1 VFFKVLAAIVTA
13 DAFDRHMREQQH
25 QAWAAQEASHGAGAP
40 DAASSDGSQLAPA
53 GVSGWDSGAPERPT

>member
-25 QAWAAQEASHGAGAP
+25 RAWASQMALGA
-40 DAASSDGSQLAPA
+40 APA
-53 GVSGWDSGAPERPT
+53 DRPKHQPGASRVQRGDLTAPERPRAAG

>member
-25 QAWAAQEASHGAGAP
+25 RAWVAHEASHGAGAP
-40 DAASSDGSQLAPA
+40 DAGSPHGSLPAAA
-53 GVSGWDSGAPERPT
+53 GVPDWDSGAPERPT